1 MAILLIEEVLVGLD
15 DIKAS
20 LEQAMMVLD
29 VLVDDLHPRLGEDLR
44 AMLEQEL
51 LQPLRSRVAV
61 LENLQATIEVTAA

>member
-15 DIKAS
+15 DVKAS
-20 LEQAMMVLD
+20 LEQAMIVLD

>member
-15 DIKAS
+15 DVKAS
-20 LEQAMMVLD
+20 LEQAMIVLD

-51 LQPLRSRVAV
+51 LQPLRSRVTV